1 MEGRHFGIFNEQD
14 NKVVLIYNTYCSFT
28 LSEALCSLS
37 YENVC
42 LSDKIVTLI
51 SEEQAN
57 TYKEMQ
63 IPILFFS

>member
-1 MEGRHFGIFNEQD
+1 MEGRHFGILNEQD
-14 NKVVLIYNTYCSFT
+14 NKIVLIYNTYCSFT
-28 LSEALCSLS
+28 LSEALYSLS

-42 LSDKIVTLI
+42 LSDKKVTLI

-57 TYKEMQ
+57 TYKKMQ